1 MKRTVILPVLIA
13 FTLTGDVA
21 VAILDEPQ
29 GLAARRASQWKKEF
43 GVLEPI
49 ISTNSKGASIRECW
63 AAPARGLSE
72 KTALRFARNL
82 LPQALRN
89 EPLSKPQKYGVTK
102 LYKAKGGYRIILQ
115 VFPASLGDGPVIEV
129 EVQAPSWEGGVC

>member
-43 GVLEPI
+43 GVKE
-49 ISTNSKGASIRECW
+49 TCW
-63 AAPARGLSE
+63 
-72 KTALRFARNL
+72 
-82 LPQALRN
+82 
-89 EPLSKPQKYGVTK
+89 
-102 LYKAKGGYRIILQ
+102 
-115 VFPASLGDGPVIEV
+115 
-129 EVQAPSWEGGVC
+129 